1 MLRCMALVTA
11 ARALSSTA
19 RRAKPKVLRQKQ
31 PPGVFDV
38 GSLDRKQLETFV
50 VDDLKQPKFRAKQLR
65 EWIYDKGIDDFT
77 NMTNLPA
84 KWRTDMSAR
93 GLTVGGTIA
102 GTRAEQV
109 SQRDGTIKRAY
120 ESVSYT
126 HLTLPTKA

>member
-1 MLRCMALVTA
+1 
-11 ARALSSTA
+11 
-19 RRAKPKVLRQKQ
+19 
-31 PPGVFDV
+31 V
-38 GSLDRKQLETFV
+38 GSLDRQALETFV

-65 EWIYDKGIDDFT
+65 EWIYDKGVDDFG

-109 SQRDGTIKRAY
+109 SQKNGLHLVASRLRHGLHVLRDGPDG
-120 ESVSYT
+120 
-126 HLTLPTKA
+126 LF